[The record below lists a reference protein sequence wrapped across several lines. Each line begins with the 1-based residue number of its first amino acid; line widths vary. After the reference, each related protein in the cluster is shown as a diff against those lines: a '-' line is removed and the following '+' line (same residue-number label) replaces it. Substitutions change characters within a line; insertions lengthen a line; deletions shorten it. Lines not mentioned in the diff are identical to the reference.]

1 MQRVKISAR
10 IPQDL
15 DSALT
20 RLAAAD
26 PDLTKSAVL
35 VRLARIGLAASQARP
50 GIPVHPLPTSGTG
63 RPAEPEQHT
72 DRGESGH

>member
-15 DSALT
+15 DDALT
-20 RLAAAD
+20 RLTALD

-50 GIPVHPLPTSGTG
+50 GTPVHPLQTSDTAW
-63 RPAEPEQHT
+63 RAEPEP
-72 DRGESGH
+72 RASLSESGR